1 MPTDKKH
8 DLLIR
13 SLDADLPD
21 EDREALDAWLSE
33 SPEART
39 SMAEHQAVADAV
51 AEQGPSSFCD
61 GFADR
66 VMTALPNSAFDSSV
80 PQHADR
86 NTRPPA
92 RRSRQTSA
100 WRRTAA
106 GLVMLVILAIAILFV
121 RPWTTTVEV
130 PPGPPEQVTLSDGTT
145 VEMSG
150 GSSLHYTDSW
160 FHRERH
166 ATLHGE
172 AFFDVATN
180 DRPFRVETHNAQ
192 IRVQGT
198 TFNVR
203 AWPEAMDN
211 ETRVS
216 LQTGQV
222 EVQSLSES
230 AVAHVLSPGETTVTH
245 GDSTRS
251 VSAEIDQV
259 TAWRSGGLAFVDQS
273 LKSVA
278 QALYHRFGVEVEI
291 EDPTLGERTL
301 TYLNPDPESPG
312 SVIDD
317 ICHTL
322 DLQYHRTAQG
332 YRIHP

>member
-1 MPTDKKH
+1 MPTDKQH

-13 SLDADLPD
+13 SLDTDLPD
-21 EDREALDAWLSE
+21 EDREALDEWLSE
-33 SPEART
+33 SPQART

-51 AEQGPSSFCD
+51 AEQGPSSFRE

-66 VMTALPNSAFDSSV
+66 VMAALPDDT
-80 PQHADR
+80 PQAPAHASR
-86 NTRPPA
+86 NQRPP
-92 RRSRQTSA
+92 RRPAVSRTPG
-100 WRRTAA
+100 WRRYTAA
-106 GLVMLVILAIAILFV
+106 GLAVVATLAIAVLLM

-160 FHRERH
+160 FHRERR
-166 ATLHGE
+166 ATLLGE

-180 DRPFRVETHNAQ
+180 DRPFRVNTHNAQ

-222 EVQSLSES
+222 EVQSLGES
-230 AVAHVLSPGETTVTH
+230 AVAHALSPGETTVTH
-245 GDSTRS
+245 GDSTHA

-273 LKSVA
+273 LASVA